1 MGNCSPKSCTSS
13 TNVSCDK
20 NSPKKNSSSIRV
32 LKDSGSIL
40 EFKSPKLA
48 YEVLN
53 SHPGYGI
60 FKQGHGSSP
69 LSENE
74 NLVEGK
80 FYYLLPL
87 KSNNTMKAEYI
98 AAADADADKTN
109 KKKMS
114 LSHSASAEF
123 VDNLASGNSGMMQV
137 LPSGGNGVWKV
148 KLMID
153 TKQLEEILSEQGN
166 TEALIERM
174 RMVASSSSSG
184 PLTPRH
190 SKSKWKSNFSNLFN
204 KDDHS

>member
-69 LSENE
+69 
-74 NLVEGK
+74 
-80 FYYLLPL
+80 F
-87 KSNNTMKAEYI
+87 
-98 AAADADADKTN
+98 
-109 KKKMS
+109 
-114 LSHSASAEF
+114 
-123 VDNLASGNSGMMQV
+123 GNSGMMQV

-204 KDDHS
+204 KDDH